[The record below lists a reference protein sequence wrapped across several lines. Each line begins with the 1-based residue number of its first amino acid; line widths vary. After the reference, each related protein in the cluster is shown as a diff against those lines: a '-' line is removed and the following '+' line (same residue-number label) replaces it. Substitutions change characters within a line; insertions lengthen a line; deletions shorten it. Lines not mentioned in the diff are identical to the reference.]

1 MLERL
6 DEVEVGSLALREAVL
21 AVKLELA
28 SNDRV
33 LTPAVHVKSSL
44 SKDECTSIR
53 DARVGASTLVVSETM
68 LTSSRA
74 VLMRSI
80 GVMAPEGSINITSTS
95 IYEEAGITD
104 EVSSRCSDSIRARE
118 GVKSVRESINSI
130 GVVERLGTKGLE
142 KKRLALKEEQ

>member
-1 MLERL
+1 VVLERL
-6 DEVEVGSLALREAVL
+6 DEVEVGALALREAVL

-53 DARVGASTLVVSETM
+53 DTGVDAASTVVGTVLARSGAVS
-68 LTSSRA
+68 LTGSHVSR
-74 VLMRSI
+74 
-80 GVMAPEGSINITSTS
+80 APEGGGVNITSTS

-104 EVSSRCSDSIRARE
+104 EVSSR
-118 GVKSVRESINSI
+118 
-130 GVVERLGTKGLE
+130 
-142 KKRLALKEEQ
+142 